1 MTISATDRAVVG
13 EWIRGAAHPV
23 RTADPLAPLD
33 DLRPLLA
40 MVGERTAVAG
50 FGAGTRGAREL
61 LALQARI
68 ARLLFAEADFRVLAL
83 DQDAAL
89 GAALDAYVRTGAGD
103 VAALLRAAEP
113 FSRTGETLALLRW
126 LRALRRARPEAAP
139 RVVGVSPRETGAA
152 AYDAVTAY
160 VRRAAPERLAELASH
175 YAELRPPGAVPDHT
189 RRYQALPDRR
199 PWREHARAAHDLV
212 AAAPGHEGH
221 AWARYQARLIVQYHA
236 LHDHGHDPLDPHNM
250 AHYERSFAENVLW
263 WHRHTGHRVLF
274 WSSSSHTARAP
285 GRVVSFPPDP
295 PGLSPNAGGH
305 LHADL
310 GDRYLS
316 IGLTFGAGE
325 LAPYTGAPHHRVPTP
340 VPPLVESVLDG
351 AGAGD
356 FLLDL
361 RQRAPRRVA
370 EWLARDV
377 TTRLVGPRHDP
388 RRDPDHHM
396 TGGSLAEW
404 FDVLVHRRRVT
415 PARPLGPATPE
426 AAG

>member
-1 MTISATDRAVVG
+1 MTISATDQAAVG
-13 EWIRGAAHPV
+13 EWIRGAAHPL

-61 LALQARI
+61 LALQVRV
-68 ARLLFAEADFRVLAL
+68 ARLLLAEADFRVLAL
-83 DQDAAL
+83 DQDAGL

-103 VAALLRAAEP
+103 VAALLQAAEP
-113 FSRTGETLALLRW
+113 FSRTGETLALVRW
-126 LRALRRARPEAAP
+126 LRALRQTRPRAAP
-139 RVVGVSPRETGAA
+139 GVVGVSPRETGAS
-152 AYDAVTAY
+152 AYDAVTDY
-160 VRRAAPERLAELASH
+160 VRRAAPGRLAELASH
-175 YAELRPPGAVPDHT
+175 YAELRPPGDVSDHT
-189 RRYQALPDRR
+189 RRYQALTDRR
-199 PWREHARAAHDLV
+199 PWRERARAAHDLV
-212 AAAPGHEGH
+212 AAVPGHDGH

-250 AHYERSFAENVLW
+250 AHYEWYFAENVLW

-285 GRVVSFPPDP
+285 GRVVSFPPNP
-295 PGLSPNAGGH
+295 PGASPNAGSH

-316 IGLTFGAGE
+316 IGLTFGTGE
-325 LAPYTGAPHHRVPTP
+325 LAPYTGAPPHRVPAP
-340 VPPLVESVLDG
+340 VPPLVEAVLDG

-370 EWLARDV
+370 EWLAQPV
-377 TTRLVGPRHDP
+377 TSRLVGPRHDP
-388 RRDPDHHM
+388 RRDPAHHM
-396 TGGSLAEW
+396 AGGSLAEW

-415 PARPLGPATPE
+415 PARPLDPAGPAP
-426 AAG
+426 AG